1 MPGKALPRLELPA
14 LRGQMGDWIYYATCL
29 PMKEID
35 QRVSLVSNIHKSARL
50 SDWIQRQVD
59 ESTHSESIKTY
70 LLSQK
75 QRLFN
80 SIVLGVYGGA
90 PNWRELHIETG
101 RGATSLNEHLEGSL
115 GVLILSGRE
124 KLFAI
129 DGQHRVVGIRKALQE
144 NKAIGTEEVCA
155 LLVSHSGD
163 AKGRQRTRRL
173 FSTLNRY
180 AKPVSKME
188 NIALDEDDVVAITT
202 RRLVDDYQLLHN
214 FISLRRG
221 NSLPK
226 TDKTSL
232 STVTALYD
240 GLDFYLPPMPKK
252 QWSEYKR
259 MRPFDAE
266 LEEYFLRA
274 VEFWDSLKNHF
285 RELRELANSKPQDKL
300 ASQYR
305 NEFGGHLLFR
315 PIGLTMIFRVCR
327 LLLDDGRTLSQIHG
341 ALARVPMMLA
351 EDPWQGLIWDPVAKV
366 MNADSERQKTATRIL
381 YNGLGGDLRK
391 LKTTPE
397 DLKASLAG
405 MLVQEPSSIELPMW
419 V

>member
-1 MPGKALPRLELPA
+1 MS
-14 LRGQMGDWIYYATCL
+14 
-29 PMKEID
+29 EID
-35 QRVSLVSNIHKSARL
+35 QRVSLVSKIHQSARL

-59 ESTHSESIKTY
+59 DSKHAVSIKTY
-70 LLSQK
+70 LLTQK

-80 SIVLGVYGGA
+80 AIVLGVYGGA
-90 PNWRELHIETG
+90 PNWRELHVDTG
-101 RGATSLNEHLEGSL
+101 RGTSSFAEHLEGSL
-115 GVLILSGRE
+115 GVLILSGGE

-163 AKGRQRTRRL
+163 AKGKQRTRRL

-202 RRLVDDYQLLHN
+202 RRLVDDYSLLHD

-240 GLDFYLPPMPKK
+240 GMDFYLPPMPKK

-259 MRPFDAE
+259 MRPPDSE
-266 LEEYFLRA
+266 LEEYFSRA
-274 VEFWDSLKNHF
+274 TRFWDSLKKHF

-300 ASQYR
+300 ASKYR
-305 NEFGGHLLFR
+305 NELGGHLLFR

-327 LLLDDGRTLSQIHG
+327 LLLDDGRTLTQIHTV
-341 ALARVPMMLA
+341 LATVPMLLA
-351 EDPWQGLIWDPVAKV
+351 ENPWQGLIWDPVAKL
-366 MNADSERQKTATRIL
+366 MNADSERQKAATRIL
-381 YNGLGGDLRK
+381 YHGLGGDLAK
-391 LKTTPE
+391 LKTTPD

-405 MLVQEPSSIELPMW
+405 MLVCDPSSIELPMW